1 MSARELVARVPL
13 FANLSEDASARIVRQ
28 LRPRLTLPEG
38 LIVRKGERGE
48 SMFFIAS
55 GAVRI
60 VIPGGDVEL
69 GSGDFF
75 GELALITGRPR
86 VTDVVSLGFC
96 QLLELGASDF
106 RALLAKDPALKAQI
120 EAVANQRLGVSV
132 AAAK

>member
-1 MSARELVARVPL
+1 
-13 FANLSEDASARIVRQ
+13 
-28 LRPRLTLPEG
+28 
-38 LIVRKGERGE
+38 
-48 SMFFIAS
+48 MFFIAS

-60 VIPGGDVEL
+60 AIPDNDVEL

-86 VTDVVSLGFC
+86 VTDVISLGFC
-96 QLLELGASDF
+96 QLLELGAGDF

-120 EAVANQRLGVSV
+120 ESVANQRLGVSV